1 MAPIYGNDFAFVYND
16 KWAYWG
22 EKMWPFL
29 RKAVKKEVP
38 HASTWLDL
46 CCGSGSLLKF
56 ICQEGFSATGIDL
69 SEHQISYAKQNVQ
82 NAHLLQGDIRELSL
96 PQPFDVITCMFDSLN
111 YLTLKRD
118 LARVFYSVGLH
129 LKQKGLFVFD
139 MNTYEGLQDLWC
151 VTTTT
156 HDKSSTIIIE
166 TSFNKKRALG
176 RCLVTGFL
184 EDGKLY
190 RRFQEE
196 HIERGYKAHEI
207 EQLLKKAGFTFKKYD
222 GSTFSNPK
230 KRSAKL
236 LYLCCKTTPQKT

>member
-1 MAPIYGNDFAFVYND
+1 MHSIYGNDFAYVYND

-29 RKAVKKEVP
+29 RKAVKQSVP

-69 SEHQISYAKQNVQ
+69 SEHQTRYAQHNVPD
-82 NAHLLQGDIRELSL
+82 AHIVQGDIRTLSFA
-96 PQPFDVITCMFDSLN
+96 QPFDVVTCMFDSLN

-118 LARVFYSVGLH
+118 LGRVFDSVRLH
-129 LKQKGLFVFD
+129 LKQNGLFAFD
-139 MNTYEGLQDLWC
+139 MNTYEGLEDLWC
-151 VTTTT
+151 ATTAT
-156 HDKSSTIIIE
+156 HDTHSTIIIE

-184 EDGKLY
+184 KEDNLY

-207 EQLLKKAGFTFKKYD
+207 EQLIKKAGFTFKKYD
-222 GSTFSNPK
+222 ASTFSNPK
-230 KRSAKL
+230 QRSAKL
-236 LYLCCKTTPQKT
+236 LYLCRQTTPQKA